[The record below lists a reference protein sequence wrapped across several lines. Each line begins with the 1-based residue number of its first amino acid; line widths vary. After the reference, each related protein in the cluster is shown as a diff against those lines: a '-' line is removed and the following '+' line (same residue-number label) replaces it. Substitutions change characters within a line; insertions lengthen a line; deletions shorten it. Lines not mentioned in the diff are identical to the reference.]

1 MELNIPDML
10 SDLLHEIGEIGGK
23 HVYLVGGSV
32 RDLILKRKT
41 IDIDIV
47 VEGDA
52 LRIAQ
57 VLQNRWD
64 GKLKTYPE
72 FGTATVTRSDPI
84 LPKVDFATARSETYH
99 IPGTLPKVEPNTI
112 NADLLRRDFS
122 INALAMC
129 LDKDAFGSIIDK
141 TGGLGD
147 LRSGTIR
154 VLHNKSYTDDPTRIF
169 RAFRYAARY
178 NFNIAETDIRLIQK
192 AIPQIRFLSGDRIR
206 NEIEQIFHEDCV
218 STIIQ
223 QLFEWNVLKTIIP
236 GWFISPTFSK
246 DYRAS
251 QNAISWASQ
260 NLSDIDFQTNIVQ
273 WMALFGLSNTWVMP
287 KYLIEAICFRLVLD
301 HQLRKIASIPSLTE
315 QGPDSRKQIIKAFEK
330 LDIPLSNKVS
340 FDYQNGKW
348 CIVDYENRVTYVY
361 GDGNLCKVH
370 TPLTTYRQ
378 LIQVLRSLTNS
389 TPSSKIYQLLKQIP
403 VEALTLGYLDTNK
416 SALKREIIEDYLINL
431 RNKKPIVTGNDLIQ
445 WGEKPGKNFQTI
457 LWELFAAQL
466 DGKIS
471 TKSEG
476 YAHFSSIINHTNKQS
491 KK

>member
-10 SDLLHEIGEIGGK
+10 SDLLHEIGEVGGK

-57 VLQNRWD
+57 ALQNRWN
-64 GKLKTYPE
+64 GKLQTYPE

-112 NADLLRRDFS
+112 NEDLLRRDFS
-122 INALAMC
+122 INALAMY
-129 LDKDAFGSIIDK
+129 LDKDAFGTIIDK
-141 TGGLGD
+141 TGGLED

-169 RAFRYAARY
+169 RACRYAARY
-178 NFNIAETDIRLIQK
+178 NFNIAETDVKLIQK
-192 AIPQIRFLSGDRIR
+192 AIPQITFLSGDRIR
-206 NEIEQIFHEDCV
+206 NELEHIFHEDCT

-223 QLFEWNVLKTIIP
+223 QLSDWNVFKTIVP
-236 GWFISPTFSK
+236 GWVISSTFSK
-246 DYRAS
+246 DYRTS

-260 NLSDIDFQTNIVQ
+260 NLADIDFQTNIVQ
-273 WMALFGLSNTWVMP
+273 WMILFGLSNTLDMP

-301 HQLRKIASIPSLTE
+301 HQLRKIASISSLTE
-315 QGPDSRKQIIKAFEK
+315 QDTDSHKQIIEAFEK

-348 CIVDYENRVTYVY
+348 CIIDYENRATYVY
-361 GDGNLCKVH
+361 GDGNLCEVY
-370 TPLTTYRQ
+370 TPITTYRQ
-378 LIQVLRSLTNS
+378 LIQVLRSLTND
-389 TPSSKIYQLLKQIP
+389 TPSSKIYQSLKQIP
-403 VEALTLGYLDTNK
+403 VEALTLGYLDTNI

-466 DGKIS
+466 DGKIN
-471 TKSEG
+471 TKSEA
-476 YAHFSSIINHTNKQS
+476 YTRFSSIINHSNKQIE
-491 KK
+491 K